1 MNCSGLKEGK
11 RMEDNIIKDVRN
23 FFILK
28 KEMDGLTVRNFW
40 SKNYIEYESN
50 SDRNKTLSTEEYL
63 NIITIL
69 KRAS

>member
-1 MNCSGLKEGK
+1 
-11 RMEDNIIKDVRN
+11 MEDNIIKDVRN

-69 KRAS
+69 KRVS